1 MDPKFQPAVAAIRSG
16 DLDRFVSL
24 LEEDPSLATAT
35 SAVSHPTLLQC
46 LVLETVG
53 VPNVIEM
60 AKALIERG
68 ADIHQPLIAAASKDN
83 TTMVELLLDAGASLD
98 GNDRWS
104 PLEEALYWG
113 YERSV
118 RLLVSRGA
126 QVKNLR
132 VAAGLGR
139 MDAVESFFDEDGSLK
154 AEAGTVESPFEKLA
168 IVPRA
173 HEAQAIIDNAF
184 VYACMHNRIEAAQ
197 YLLQRGAAI
206 DAIPYGFDF
215 AATGLHYAAY
225 RGHRAMVEFLL
236 QRGADPTIQDPK
248 VSSTP
253 AGWAQ
258 HSGYVDLKELL
269 EQEELRWSR
278 GRTKGRLSDA

>member
-1 MDPKFQPAVAAIRSG
+1 MDPKFHPAVDAIRSG
-16 DLDRFVSL
+16 DLDRFVAL
-24 LEEDPSLATAT
+24 LEDDPSLATAR
-35 SAVSHPTLLQC
+35 SCVSHPTLLQC

-53 VPNVIEM
+53 VPNVIAM

-83 TTMVELLLDAGASLD
+83 ATMVEFLLDAGASIE
-98 GNDRWS
+98 GNARWS

-118 RLLVSRGA
+118 RLLVARGA
-126 QVKNLR
+126 PVKNLR
-132 VAAGLGR
+132 VAAGLGL
-139 MDAVESFFDEDGSLK
+139 MDAIESFFNPDGSLK
-154 AEAGTVESPFEKLA
+154 AEAGSVESPFEKLA

-184 VYACMHNRIEAAQ
+184 VYACMHNRIDAAK
-197 YLLQRGAAI
+197 YLLERGAAI
-206 DAIPYGFDF
+206 DEIPYGFDF

-236 QRGADPTIQDPK
+236 QQGADPTIQDPK
-248 VSSTP
+248 VNSTP

-258 HSGYVDLKELL
+258 HSGYADLKELL
-269 EQEELRWSR
+269 EQEEIRWSR
-278 GRTKGRLSDA
+278 SRR